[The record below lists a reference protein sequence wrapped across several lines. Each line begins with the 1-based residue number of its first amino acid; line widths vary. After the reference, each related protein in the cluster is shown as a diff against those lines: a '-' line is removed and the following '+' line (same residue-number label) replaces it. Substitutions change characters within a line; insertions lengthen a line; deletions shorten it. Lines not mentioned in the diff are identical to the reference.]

1 MQPFARVGAATQPPP
16 SEHRPG
22 ARHLLRPV
30 CQLTSWAGLAIKA
43 RQKALALWLDRLVR
57 LISFFLLPVFLAQP
71 SAPAGDGVCC
81 ARQSQGAAAEPAAT
95 ACYRRAG
102 TGAACSAQAAMGLS
116 GGWGARLRYVGF
128 FFLGKSAKQAGVC
141 GSAHTRPFL
150 CLGELGAGI
159 PPPAPRLAPR
169 CCRPQLSR
177 RQQPCP
183 QSVRFWKCVVHEI

>member
-1 MQPFARVGAATQPPP
+1 MFDRVFHSETGPRQRGCCGPMQPFARVGAATQPPP

-128 FFLGKSAKQAGVC
+128 FFWESQPSRPACVAPLTRAPFSA
-141 GSAHTRPFL
+141 
-150 CLGELGAGI
+150 
-159 PPPAPRLAPR
+159 
-169 CCRPQLSR
+169 
-177 RQQPCP
+177 
-183 QSVRFWKCVVHEI
+183 